1 MSRNNI
7 VIGIAGSG
15 GDGII
20 TAGELL
26 VKAASSDGLFVF
38 MLKSYGP
45 QIRGGESSIKLRMSE
60 LPITSQGDKLDVL
73 VVLNWKDFLRFKS
86 ELLLE
91 DDVVIVSDSDDKF
104 PEEDIP
110 IDKNKMNNWYK
121 IPIAEI
127 AKESSG
133 TKQSKN
139 IVMLGIVSELF
150 NLPKEALKRSIKK
163 KFEKKGQKVVDS
175 NIIALNAGQDHVK
188 NSLTK
193 IDPLEFEYK
202 EHEPRLVMEG
212 NEAIA
217 YGAIYAGLDFFAG
230 YPITPSSEIMQW
242 IGRFLPKYGGTIM
255 QMEDELAS
263 INAIIGASFVGK
275 KSMTATS
282 GPGISLMNEGIGL
295 ASMTE
300 LPVVI
305 VNVQRGG
312 PSTGLPTKTEQAD
325 LMQAIWG
332 SHGDSPRVVIAP
344 ADVEDCFDSTVLAF
358 YIAEKYQ
365 MPVILLSDGFI
376 GHRKESINPAH
387 LKDKKY
393 GFKKINS
400 RKTPTKEE
408 LKDYKR
414 FKITE
419 DGISPISY
427 PGIEGGEH
435 QTAGIAH
442 DEYGYPSSDVDVHKK
457 MTIKRYAKYKAI
469 KKEFSFARFYGS
481 DDAEIGV
488 IAWGS
493 TKGAVKE
500 AVKKANEKGIKVQA
514 IIPQIIYPFL
524 MKPFKK
530 FLENKKKVIIV
541 EMSYSGQFTRYL
553 RGFVNFKK
561 YGVTTFPY
569 LITGGAPF
577 TVEEILNKIT
587 EVTEEK

>member
-110 IDKNKMNNWYK
+110 IDKNKMKKWYK

-163 KFEKKGQKVVDS
+163 KFSKKGQKVVDS

-344 ADVEDCFDSTVLAF
+344 VDVEDCFDSTVLAF

-400 RKTPTKEE
+400 RKTPTKKE

-414 FKITE
+414 FKITK

-435 QTAGIAH
+435 QTAGIEH

-457 MTIKRYAKYKAI
+457 MTIKRYAKY
-469 KKEFSFARFYGS
+469 
-481 DDAEIGV
+481 
-488 IAWGS
+488 
-493 TKGAVKE
+493 
-500 AVKKANEKGIKVQA
+500 
-514 IIPQIIYPFL
+514 
-524 MKPFKK
+524 
-530 FLENKKKVIIV
+530 
-541 EMSYSGQFTRYL
+541 
-553 RGFVNFKK
+553 
-561 YGVTTFPY
+561 
-569 LITGGAPF
+569 
-577 TVEEILNKIT
+577 
-587 EVTEEK
+587 